1 MCPDPDST
9 ANTPSPAMRCAIYA
23 RVSVAET
30 DPNKFTSLEAQIA
43 ACEQYIASQR
53 GKDWGLAYAPFTDD
67 GLSGANLKRPGLRSL
82 LKLVNQGEVE
92 VIVVHRLDRLT
103 RSLFDLETLLPLFE
117 LKGVALASVTEQL
130 NTHTPGGRLSLN
142 LLTTFA
148 EYEREA
154 IGERTR
160 DKLSAA
166 RRRGGWQGSG
176 TPLGYGVDFEQ
187 RLIVIDHEANGVRE
201 IFRRY
206 LAAETM
212 AEMMAWLAHQ
222 QVKTKNWVT
231 RDGKPRGGQPMDRT
245 TLYRI
250 LNNRM
255 YIGEAM
261 FDGEWHSRVYPPII
275 DLDLWRA
282 VQTKLAQRARRKGIP
297 NQGRAIADFP
307 LLGKLFWHDG
317 REYTAFESSPR
328 GKKHYRYYIGPV
340 TAQEKAADQPPF
352 TFSTDE
358 IHQMVIHHLRTQFRD
373 PNAWLPALLQR
384 AGSDSG
390 LNDTRIRQALIRLD
404 EVWGRL
410 ADFTVAS
417 ILFQLIKRVT
427 LQPDGA
433 RIEVDMAYLYSEVV
447 SFDEVG
453 QAADASPC
461 S

>member
-231 RDGKPRGGQPMDRT
+231 RDGKPRGGQPMD
-245 TLYRI
+245 
-250 LNNRM
+250 
-255 YIGEAM
+255 
-261 FDGEWHSRVYPPII
+261 
-275 DLDLWRA
+275 
-282 VQTKLAQRARRKGIP
+282 
-297 NQGRAIADFP
+297 QG
-307 LLGKLFWHDG
+307 
-317 REYTAFESSPR
+317 S
-328 GKKHYRYYIGPV
+328 
-340 TAQEKAADQPPF
+340 
-352 TFSTDE
+352 
-358 IHQMVIHHLRTQFRD
+358 
-373 PNAWLPALLQR
+373 
-384 AGSDSG
+384 
-390 LNDTRIRQALIRLD
+390 
-404 EVWGRL
+404 
-410 ADFTVAS
+410 
-417 ILFQLIKRVT
+417 
-427 LQPDGA
+427 
-433 RIEVDMAYLYSEVV
+433 
-447 SFDEVG
+447 
-453 QAADASPC
+453 
-461 S
+461 

>member
-1 MCPDPDST
+1 MWPVSHTENQPSSEHY
-9 ANTPSPAMRCAIYA
+9 PSPAMRYAIYA
-23 RVSVAET
+23 RVSVADT
-30 DPNKFTSLEAQIA
+30 DSNKFTSLAAQIE
-43 ACEQYIASQR
+43 ACEQYILSQR
-53 GKDWGLAYAPFTDD
+53 GKDWGLAYPPFTDD
-67 GLSGANLKRPGLRSL
+67 GLSGANLERPGLRSL
-82 LKLVNQGEVE
+82 LKLVEQGEVE
-92 VIVVHRLDRLT
+92 VIVVYRLDRLT
-103 RSLFDLETLLPLFE
+103 RSLFDLESLLPLFE
-117 LKGVALASVTEQL
+117 FKGVALASVTEQID
-130 NTHTPGGRLSLN
+130 THTPGGRLSLN

-160 DKLSAA
+160 DKLSAT

-187 RLIVIDHEANGVRE
+187 RLIVIDHEADLVRQ
-201 IFRRY
+201 IFRHY
-206 LAAETM
+206 LAHETM
-212 AEMMAWLAHQ
+212 AEMMAWLEHQ
-222 QVKTKNWVT
+222 RIKTKKWVT
-231 RDGKPRGGQPMDRT
+231 RDGKSRGGQPMDRT

-261 FDGEWHSRVYPPII
+261 FDGEWHAGVYPPII

-282 VQTKLAQRARRKGIP
+282 VQEKLAQRARRKGIS

-328 GKKHYRYYIGPV
+328 GKKHYRYYIGPA
-340 TAQEKAADQPPF
+340 TAQEKVADQPPF

-373 PNAWLPALLQR
+373 PSAWLPALLQL

-390 LNDTRIRQALIRLD
+390 LTDTRIRQALIRLD
-404 EVWGRL
+404 EAWGRL
-410 ADFTVAS
+410 ADFTVAG
-417 ILFQLIKRVT
+417 ILFQLVKRVT

-433 RIEVDMAYLYSEVV
+433 RIEVDMAYLYREVV

-453 QAADASPC
+453 QAC
-461 S
+461 

>member
-1 MCPDPDST
+1 MSHTENEPSSEHY
-9 ANTPSPAMRCAIYA
+9 PSPAMRCAIYA
-23 RVSVAET
+23 RVSVADT
-30 DPNKFTSLEAQIA
+30 DPNKFTSLAAQIE

-53 GKDWGLAYAPFTDD
+53 GKDWGLAYPPFTDD
-67 GLSGANLKRPGLRSL
+67 GLSGANLERPGLRCL
-82 LKLVNQGEVE
+82 LKLVNQGEVD

-117 LKGVALASVTEQL
+117 FKGVALASVTEQIG
-130 NTHTPGGRLSLN
+130 TRTPAGRLSLN

-160 DKLSAA
+160 DKLSAT

-187 RLIVIDHEANGVRE
+187 RLIVIDHEADLVRQ

-212 AEMMAWLAHQ
+212 AEMMAWLEHQ
-222 QVKTKNWVT
+222 RIKTKKWVT
-231 RDGKPRGGQPMDRT
+231 RDGKSRGGQPMDRT

-282 VQTKLAQRARRKGIP
+282 VQEKLALRSRRKGAP
-297 NQGRAIADFP
+297 NQGRQVEEFP
-307 LLGKLFWHDG
+307 FLGKLFWHDG
-317 REYTAFESSPR
+317 REYTAFKSSPR
-328 GKKHYRYYIGPV
+328 GNKHYTYYVAPA
-340 TAQEKAADQPPF
+340 TEEEKAARQPPF
-352 TFSTDE
+352 NVSTE
-358 IHQMVIHHLRTQFRD
+358 ELHRAVIHFLRKQFRE
-373 PNAWLPALLQR
+373 PEAWLPSLLEH
-384 AGSDSG
+384 ASSDPAT
-390 LNDTRIRQALIRLD
+390 NETRIRQALQRLD
-404 EVWGRL
+404 QVWDML
-410 ADFTVAS
+410 ADFTVLAY
-417 ILFQLIKRVT
+417 LVQLVKRVT

-433 RIEVDMAYLYSEVV
+433 NISVDMAFLFRMLVD
-447 SFDEVG
+447 FNNT
-453 QAADASPC
+453 APAD
-461 S
+461 